1 MKKHYKSY
9 QIIPLRSSILKRI
22 LLMFV
27 LGKIIA
33 TAPLYSEET
42 GKNPQLDQ
50 QVNHFLASK
59 DRSWRNANV
68 SEVDGRVLYN
78 LIIEN
83 NYTSALEVGTSTGHS
98 TIWIAW
104 ALSKTGGKLITI
116 EINETRHQQAQRN
129 LEEAGLS
136 EYVDFRLDD
145 AHELVAEL
153 TGPFD
158 FIFVDADKSWYPRYL
173 EMLGTKL
180 EIDGCFTA
188 HNVLNTDMP
197 GIREFLELLTRMP
210 AMETTIDRSSWSG
223 ISVSY
228 KRKKH

>member
-1 MKKHYKSY
+1 M
-9 QIIPLRSSILKRI
+9 L
-22 LLMFV
+22 V
-27 LGKIIA
+27 LGKLAA
-33 TAPLYSEET
+33 TTPLYSEET
-42 GKNPQLDQ
+42 GKNQQIDQ
-50 QVNHFLASK
+50 QVKRFLASK

-68 SEVDGRVLYN
+68 SDADGRVLYN

-98 TIWIAW
+98 TTWIAW

-116 EINETRHQQAQRN
+116 EINEAHYRQAKRN

-145 AHELVAEL
+145 AHELAAEL

-158 FIFVDADKSWYPRYL
+158 FIFVDADKSWYTRYL
-173 EMLGTKL
+173 EMLEPKL

-188 HNVLNTDMP
+188 HNVLNTGMP